1 MFRVK
6 ICGITNERDA
16 VFACEYGADA
26 LGFIFYQKS
35 PRKISVPMCREISKK
50 VHPFV
55 LKAGV
60 FVDEEKEKV
69 LEVIKKCRLQAV
81 QFHGE
86 ETPQYCQY
94 FKKQILVIKSFCLKD
109 EADLEKM
116 KRYDVDGWLVDTYDP
131 FLKGGTGRPLNFA
144 LAKKASLLKRPVI
157 LSGGLSVENAAFYLE
172 KIKPDA
178 VDIASGIERK
188 PGVKNLKKTK
198 EFIAKVKNYAA
209 K

>member
-1 MFRVK
+1 MFKVK
-6 ICGITNERDA
+6 ICGITNEKDA
-16 VFACEYGADA
+16 VSACSYGADA

-35 PRKISVPMCREISKK
+35 PRKISLSICREISKK

-55 LKAGV
+55 LKTGV

-69 LEVIKKCRLQAV
+69 MEVIKKCRLQAV

-94 FKKQILVIKSFCLKD
+94 FKKQILVIKAFRLKD
-109 EADLEKM
+109 EEDLEKM
-116 KRYDVDGWLVDTYDP
+116 ERYDVDGWLIDTYDP
-131 FLKGGTGRPLNFA
+131 FLKGGTGKTVNFA
-144 LAKKASLLKRPVI
+144 LAKKASLLKRPII
-157 LSGGLSVENAAFYLE
+157 LSGGLNTENIAFYLE

-178 VDIASGIERK
+178 VDIASGIETR
-188 PGVKNLKKTK
+188 PGIKNLKKTK
-198 EFIAKVKNYAA
+198 EFIAKVKNYAT